1 MRTIYT
7 FFGLLLGAGA
17 FLLTADPATARPPM
31 ARVGMANPA
40 MMGAAP
46 RMTPM
51 VVPRVRMSSPISF
64 VPGPDN
70 GKIKGPVHL
79 TRINSPDTNPLL
91 PPGAVTMQGVVGTN
105 RTFFSTTNP
114 FFTNTGTLSP
124 TSRFMLLEQSALDFS
139 MNPGAS
145 AVTGMNSLLPPG
157 IGSILPPGFTF
168 PTFPITGG
176 ISPII
181 TPFGLGSFSTLTNP
195 LLLGSTGFNG
205 FTPVAGFTPG
215 SGFLV
220 NPNLTLLAS
229 SGMNAMPIV
238 ALGSLSPGGMTSPA
252 TLPFVVALN
261 SDTVLSPEQEKELM
275 RKLALVKSQSGASAT
290 TVWAATDLNALL
302 DDLKDHPNWAG
313 RDLPL
318 SEAVM
323 RHINIGPA
331 KSYANAGM
339 LKNNRRWPELL
350 QRDEFQAEKNQIE
363 TLIPKLVSQ
372 AKEGA
377 VKTDDLQVLDETVK
391 TVRERLAGLIQE
403 VPDPAYIRAK
413 RFLSDLQS
421 GIKVLRQPDAAGYF
435 SPVYSPKVN
444 TVQELVRYM
453 TKNDLRF
460 APATTGDEAAYLVF
474 YRALATYDVSANLQ
488 QGSPATNQVASAK

>member
-1 MRTIYT
+1 MRTIYA
-7 FFGLLLGAGA
+7 FLGLLLGAGA
-17 FLLTADPATARPPM
+17 FLLTADPAAARPPM
-31 ARVGMANPA
+31 ARVGMGNPV

-79 TRINSPDTNPLL
+79 TRINSPDTNALL
-91 PPGAVTMQGVVGTN
+91 PAGTVTMQTAVGTN
-105 RTFFSTTNP
+105 RTFFPGTNP
-114 FFTNTGTLSP
+114 FFSNTGTLSP
-124 TSRFMLLEQSALDFS
+124 TTRFMLLEQSALDFS

-220 NPNLTLLAS
+220 NP
-229 SGMNAMPIV
+229 
-238 ALGSLSPGGMTSPA
+238 
-252 TLPFVVALN
+252 PFVVALN
-261 SDTVLSPEQEKELM
+261 SDTVLNPEQEKELM

-350 QRDEFQAEKNQIE
+350 QRDEFQAEKDQVE

-377 VKTDDLQVLDETVK
+377 VKTDDLQALDETVK
-391 TVRERLAGLIQE
+391 AMRERLAGLIQE
-403 VPDPAYIRAK
+403 APDPAYIRAK

-435 SPVYSPKVN
+435 SPIYSPKVK

>member
-145 AVTGMNSLLPPG
+145 AVTGMNSF
-157 IGSILPPGFTF
+157 LPPGFTF

-205 FTPVAGFTPG
+205 VTPVAGFTPG

-302 DDLKDHPNWAG
+302 DDLKDHPN
-313 RDLPL
+313 
-318 SEAVM
+318 
-323 RHINIGPA
+323 
-331 KSYANAGM
+331 
-339 LKNNRRWPELL
+339 
-350 QRDEFQAEKNQIE
+350 
-363 TLIPKLVSQ
+363 
-372 AKEGA
+372 
-377 VKTDDLQVLDETVK
+377 
-391 TVRERLAGLIQE
+391 
-403 VPDPAYIRAK
+403 
-413 RFLSDLQS
+413 
-421 GIKVLRQPDAAGYF
+421 
-435 SPVYSPKVN
+435 
-444 TVQELVRYM
+444 
-453 TKNDLRF
+453 
-460 APATTGDEAAYLVF
+460 
-474 YRALATYDVSANLQ
+474 
-488 QGSPATNQVASAK
+488 